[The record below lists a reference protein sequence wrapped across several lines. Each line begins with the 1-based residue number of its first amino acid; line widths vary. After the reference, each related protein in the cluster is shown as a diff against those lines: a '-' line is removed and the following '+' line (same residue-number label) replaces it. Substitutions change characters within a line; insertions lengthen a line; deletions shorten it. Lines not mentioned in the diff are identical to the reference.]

1 MKVDTMITVLDLER
15 LCEVEI
21 ENLELSTLINV
32 EQVVIDQNLPV
43 TERMMEYLEKVKNP
57 YCFLCG
63 ETPVKICFM
72 ENEIKL
78 EKKLKEYFLSLK
90 R

>member
-1 MKVDTMITVLDLER
+1 MITVLDLER

-32 EQVVIDQNLPV
+32 EQVVIDQNHPV

>member
-1 MKVDTMITVLDLER
+1 MKVETMITVLDLER

>member
-1 MKVDTMITVLDLER
+1 MITVLDLER

-63 ETPVKICFM
+63 ETPDKICFI

-78 EKKLKEYFLSLK
+78 
-90 R
+90 

>member
-1 MKVDTMITVLDLER
+1 M
-15 LCEVEI
+15 EI

>member
-1 MKVDTMITVLDLER
+1 MITVLDLER

-63 ETPVKICFM
+63 ETHVKICFM

>member
-1 MKVDTMITVLDLER
+1 MKVETMITVLDLER

-32 EQVVIDQNLPV
+32 EQVIIDQNLPV

>member
-1 MKVDTMITVLDLER
+1 MITVLDLER

-78 EKKLKEYFLSLK
+78 EKQLKEYFLSLK

>member
-1 MKVDTMITVLDLER
+1 MITVLDLER

-43 TERMMEYLEKVKNP
+43 TERMIEYLEKVKNP

>member
-1 MKVDTMITVLDLER
+1 MITVLDLER

-78 EKKLKEYFLSLK
+78 EKKLKENFLTLK

>member
-1 MKVDTMITVLDLER
+1 MKVETMITVLDLER

-43 TERMMEYLEKVKNP
+43 MERMMEYLEKVKNP

-63 ETPVKICFM
+63 EIPVKICFM
-72 ENEIKL
+72 ENEIELAKR
-78 EKKLKEYFLSLK
+78 LKEYFLSVK

>member
-1 MKVDTMITVLDLER
+1 MKVETMITVLDLER

-78 EKKLKEYFLSLK
+78 EKQLKEYFLSLK

>member
-1 MKVDTMITVLDLER
+1 MITVLDLER

-57 YCFLCG
+57 FCFLCG

>member
-1 MKVDTMITVLDLER
+1 MNEQDLER

>member
-1 MKVDTMITVLDLER
+1 MITVLDLER

-63 ETPVKICFM
+63 ETPVKFVLWKM
-72 ENEIKL
+72 KL
-78 EKKLKEYFLSLK
+78 NSQKD
-90 R
+90 

>member
-1 MKVDTMITVLDLER
+1 MKVETMITVLDLER

-78 EKKLKEYFLSLK
+78 EKKLIEYFLSLK

>member
-1 MKVDTMITVLDLER
+1 MITVLDLER

>member
-1 MKVDTMITVLDLER
+1 MITVLDLER

-32 EQVVIDQNLPV
+32 EQVIIDQNLPV

>member
-1 MKVDTMITVLDLER
+1 MITVLDLER

-21 ENLELSTLINV
+21 ENLEVSTLINV